1 MYPYIL
7 QDKSLTVVIGSKQHT
22 ICQETHPNYQKV
34 LDAIRDSD
42 WDAIQNLIDMTRV
55 IKDYMSGNGD
65 IEVRDGDVYFQ
76 NRILANSLTDRL
88 LTMLEE
94 DFPVEPL
101 CNFLTNLKDNPSKRA
116 VDELYGFLENNSLPI
131 TPDGHFLAYKK
142 VRDDYKDIHSG
153 TFDNSV
159 GQVCEM
165 PRNEVNEDR
174 DQTCSDGLHFCSL
187 EYLPHFGCGNGNR
200 VMIVKINPRDVVSI
214 PSDYDNAKGRTCRY
228 EVVDEHLVDGGERDT
243 TEAFTSVVVGDY
255 DDEDLFPDFEDGFD
269 LEGFFDLEN
278 GNGPR
283 EVYLD
288 ADNRAR
294 FADDGRYA
302 SAEALDEYERYLSDV
317 ELGGTEQ
324 PATVMLN
331 EVRKVIFADGK
342 FRYTDNGT
350 FASRAAYHAYQ
361 DYLDGTG
368 I

>member
-7 QDKSLTVVIGSKQHT
+7 QGDSLTIVLDSKQHT
-22 ICQETHPNYQKV
+22 INRATHPNYQKV
-34 LDAIRDSD
+34 LDAMRDD
-42 WDAIQNLIDMTRV
+42 EWDSIQDLVDMTRV
-55 IKDYMSGNGD
+55 IKDYVSDNGD
-65 IEVRDGDVYFQ
+65 IEVIDGDVYFLK
-76 NRILANSLTDRL
+76 RPFANAMTDRL

-94 DFPVEPL
+94 DFPVGPL
-101 CNFLTNLKDNPSKRA
+101 CNFLSNLKENPSKRA

-142 VRDDYKDIHSG
+142 VRDNYKDIHSG

-187 EYLPHFGCGNGNR
+187 EYLPHFGCGGGNR
-200 VMIVKINPRDVVSI
+200 VMILKINPRDVVSI
-214 PSDYDNAKGRTCRY
+214 PSDHNNAKGRTCRY
-228 EVVDEHLVDGGERDT
+228 EVVDEHLVDGAKRDT
-243 TEAFTSVVVGDY
+243 TEAFDSIVVDDY
-255 DDEDLFPDFEDGFD
+255 DDDFFDEFFDVDFEGA
-269 LEGFFDLEN
+269 
-278 GNGPR
+278 PR

-302 SAEALDEYERYLSDV
+302 SQHALLEYENWLTAER
-317 ELGGTEQ
+317 EQ
-324 PATVMLN
+324 PATVTLN
-331 EVRKVIFADGK
+331 EVREVVRAGSGK
-342 FRYTDNGT
+342 YRYTDTGT
-350 FASRAAYHAYQ
+350 FASKAAFYAYQ
-361 DYLDGTG
+361 DYLDDNTAG